1 MDFRLMEEIRVLK
14 NKLDVF
20 EEDIFQGKD
29 IDIKAFYKLKKQLL
43 DSTEETHDLLELHM
57 ILEAMLE
64 KSHNEILN
72 KRLNLLTIW
81 STIFLPLSFYTG
93 LFGMNFDDVPF
104 LNNHHGFWIF
114 TILTIVTAVGMYI
127 YFKRNKW
134 L

>member
-1 MDFRLMEEIRVLK
+1 MDIRRNKRLEERLNEI
-14 NKLDVF
+14 
-20 EEDIFQGKD
+20 EEDIFADKS
-29 IDIKAFYKLKKQLL
+29 IDIKQFYRLKKELI
-43 DSTEETHDLLELHM
+43 DNKSAHKDLLELFL

-64 KSHNEILN
+64 KQHNGLMN

-114 TILTIVTAVGMYI
+114 TVLTIITAVGMFL

>member
-1 MDFRLMEEIRVLK
+1 MKNKEKELLEFEEEIFKGREI
-14 NKLDVF
+14 N
-20 EEDIFQGKD
+20 
-29 IDIKAFYKLKKQLL
+29 IKKFYKLKKDLI
-43 DSTEETHDLLELHM
+43 DSRKDNQDLLELHL

-64 KSHNEILN
+64 KQHNDLMN

-93 LFGMNFDDVPF
+93 VFGMNFDDVPF

-114 TILTIVTAVGMYI
+114 TFLTMGTAIGMWLD
-127 YFKRNKW
+127 FNKNKW